1 MNAKLWNWRL
11 WVGFAASLAAL
22 LVYLL
27 GFQKAREIFW
37 ASVALFVLAGWLL
50 VTGLMRALKQSQS
63 YRGKIAG
70 PMLTLSSVLVAGVFV
85 LLSYA
90 VSKSFPAA
98 YNAPK
103 VGQKAPHFTLSDST
117 GKTISLAQLLAEPI
131 ANASGVAQPP
141 KGVLLVFY
149 RGYW

>member
-1 MNAKLWNWRL
+1 MKKFLNWRL
-11 WVGFAASLAAL
+11 WVGFAASVAAL
-22 LVYLL
+22 LIYLL
-27 GFQKAREIFW
+27 GFQTAREIFW

-50 VTGLMRALKQSQS
+50 VTGLMRALKQPQS

-70 PMLTLSSVLVAGVFV
+70 PILTLSSVLVVGVFV

-90 VSKSFPAA
+90 VTKSFPAA
-98 YNAPK
+98 RNAPK
-103 VGQKAPHFTLSDST
+103 VGQKAPAFTLIDSG
-117 GKTISLAQLLAEPI
+117 GKATSLAQLLADPI
-131 ANASGVAQPP
+131 VDASGVTRPA